1 MSVVKKQKEFNQ
13 LQTQAMELFGNKLF
27 DIPVIPTNASNEEL
41 LEELTNLE
49 ENANNNAQK
58 ALLKSISHLSQPV
71 KLELLQLIASL
82 TMTAKANENRLN
94 VQKGGDNEIVEYDEE
109 IPEKK
114 KNAFLSNKSL
124 FYSILGLFIGL
135 TLLYFAHSNLNAL
148 QVNFDIQIPGG
159 FLSLL
164 TNPKETGETL
174 VKTVLSN
181 LIKKAG
187 REIEYQTTRA
197 CTPQDGS
204 RITALIQTL
213 WDPSGVSKCVVDH
226 GLETAFIEA
235 KRTANE
241 ISVTYNF
248 IATCIKVGTGMV
260 STFGGSTYLI
270 IDGRNNNKISNF
282 IMNTVKTVPGLK
294 QLLTNS
300 DQTLAIEDGS
310 TGGKSKSKRGGRKS
324 KKSRKGKKGKKG
336 RKSRRKH

>member
-82 TMTAKANENRLN
+82 TMTAQANKNRLN
-94 VQKGGDNEIVEYDEE
+94 VQKGGDNEIEEYDEE

-135 TLLYFAHSNLNAL
+135 VLLYFAHSNLDAL
-148 QVNFDIQIPGG
+148 KVNYDIQIPGG
-159 FLSLL
+159 FLTLL
-164 TNPKETGETL
+164 KNPTETGGTL
-174 VKTVLSN
+174 VNNVLSN
-181 LIKKAG
+181 LMERAASEIKS
-187 REIEYQTTRA
+187 QTTRA

-204 RITALIQTL
+204 SITALIQTL
-213 WDPSGVSKCVVDH
+213 WDPQGVSKCAVDT
-226 GLETAFIEA
+226 GLETAFTEA
-235 KRTANE
+235 KRTASE
-241 ISVTYNF
+241 MTVTYNF
-248 IATCIKVGTGMV
+248 IVKSVQVGTGMV
-260 STFGGSTYLI
+260 CGFGASTYRI
-270 IDGRNNNKISNF
+270 VDGNYDGKITQF
-282 IMNTVKTVPGLK
+282 IMDTVKAVPGLK
-294 QLLTNS
+294 QLLPS
-300 DQTLAIEDGS
+300 SKEPLAIEYS
-310 TGGKSKSKRGGRKS
+310 GGKRKSKKARKGRKSKKARKGRKS
-324 KKSRKGKKGKKG
+324 KKSRKA
-336 RKSRRKH
+336 